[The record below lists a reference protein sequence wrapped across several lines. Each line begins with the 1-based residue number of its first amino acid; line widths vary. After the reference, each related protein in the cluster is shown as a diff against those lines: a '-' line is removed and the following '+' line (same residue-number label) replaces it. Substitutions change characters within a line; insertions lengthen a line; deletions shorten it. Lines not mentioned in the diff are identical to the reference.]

1 MTDASPGFAGGCV
14 FYREGYTCRAVFRR
28 GDVGIAPYAI
38 TRGGAQRGRR
48 PLQRDV
54 EDAVPYEKPSYLSAG
69 YVACVLPA
77 KVGNSLVKEGGIRY
91 NHTRNCTGKGD
102 ASIYGIGQQAV
113 HPVHGAGITEG
124 VPEELPHAAVM
135 TGAWKSER
143 MGGTD
148 KLTAQLGGI
157 PVLERTLLALDGAS
171 LVDEIVVAVSPER
184 LEELAALCARVG
196 VKKPLRV
203 VEGGASRAQSVLL
216 AALAASEGCE
226 LLAVHD
232 GARPLIL
239 PVKVADTAG
248 LVQSTPDRRTLFA
261 VQTPQVFQAN
271 ILKAALQSAIE
282 AGAELTDDCSA
293 VERLGKEV
301 YLAPG
306 WRENIKITT
315 ASDLTLAEALLR
327 ERENRA

>member
-1 MTDASPGFAGGCV
+1 MSMGLFDRISKRHLT
-14 FYREGYTCRAVFRR
+14 
-28 GDVGIAPYAI
+28 
-38 TRGGAQRGRR
+38 RR
-48 PLQRDV
+48 PYCAAL
-54 EDAVPYEKPSYLSAG
+54 VPAAG
-69 YVACVLPA
+69 
-77 KVGNSLVKEGGIRY
+77 
-91 NHTRNCTGKGD
+91 
-102 ASIYGIGQQAV
+102 
-113 HPVHGAGITEG
+113 
-124 VPEELPHAAVM
+124 
-135 TGAWKSER
+135 KSER

-171 LVDEIVVAVSPER
+171 LVAEIVVAVSPER
-184 LEELAALCARVG
+184 LEG
-196 VKKPLRV
+196 P
-203 VEGGASRAQSVLL
+203 L

-239 PVKVADTAG
+239 PEQVDEMVRLGRQTYAAAPALPVTDTVKVADTAG

-261 VQTPQVFQAN
+261 VQTPPVFQAN

-282 AGAELTDDCSA
+282 SGAELTDDCSA

-327 ERENRA
+327 ERESGL

>member
-1 MTDASPGFAGGCV
+1 MISKRHLT
-14 FYREGYTCRAVFRR
+14 
-28 GDVGIAPYAI
+28 
-38 TRGGAQRGRR
+38 RR
-48 PLQRDV
+48 PYCAAL
-54 EDAVPYEKPSYLSAG
+54 VPAAG
-69 YVACVLPA
+69 
-77 KVGNSLVKEGGIRY
+77 
-91 NHTRNCTGKGD
+91 
-102 ASIYGIGQQAV
+102 
-113 HPVHGAGITEG
+113 
-124 VPEELPHAAVM
+124 
-135 TGAWKSER
+135 KSER

-184 LEELAALCARVG
+184 LEEMVRLGRQTYAAA
-196 VKKPLRV
+196 P
-203 VEGGASRAQSVLL
+203 
-216 AALAASEGCE
+216 ALP
-226 LLAVHD
+226 VTD
-232 GARPLIL
+232 T
-239 PVKVADTAG
+239 VKVADTAG

>member
-1 MTDASPGFAGGCV
+1 MGLFDMICKRHLTRHPYCAALVPAAG
-14 FYREGYTCRAVFRR
+14 
-28 GDVGIAPYAI
+28 
-38 TRGGAQRGRR
+38 
-48 PLQRDV
+48 
-54 EDAVPYEKPSYLSAG
+54 
-69 YVACVLPA
+69 
-77 KVGNSLVKEGGIRY
+77 
-91 NHTRNCTGKGD
+91 
-102 ASIYGIGQQAV
+102 
-113 HPVHGAGITEG
+113 
-124 VPEELPHAAVM
+124 
-135 TGAWKSER
+135 KSER

-216 AALAASEGCE
+216 A
-226 LLAVHD
+226 VHD

-239 PVKVADTAG
+239 PEQVDEMVRLGRQTYAAAPALPVTDTVKVADTAG

>member
-1 MTDASPGFAGGCV
+1 MISKRHLT
-14 FYREGYTCRAVFRR
+14 
-28 GDVGIAPYAI
+28 
-38 TRGGAQRGRR
+38 RR
-48 PLQRDV
+48 PYCAAL
-54 EDAVPYEKPSYLSAG
+54 VPAAG
-69 YVACVLPA
+69 
-77 KVGNSLVKEGGIRY
+77 
-91 NHTRNCTGKGD
+91 
-102 ASIYGIGQQAV
+102 
-113 HPVHGAGITEG
+113 
-124 VPEELPHAAVM
+124 
-135 TGAWKSER
+135 KSER

-216 AALAASEGCE
+216 AALVASEGCE

-239 PVKVADTAG
+239 PEQVDEMVRLGRQTYAAATAG
-248 LVQSTPDRRTLFA
+248 LVQSTPDRRTLYA